1 MPEARTKRTKRAKRK
16 STIGR
21 PRIKV
26 FKDGKALRGRLSRK
40 WRCPGDCQTLEVLTT
55 EEKAPKLLT
64 IMI

>member
-1 MPEARTKRTKRAKRK
+1 
-16 STIGR
+16 
-21 PRIKV
+21 V